1 MDFFSNSAIPILLAM
16 TLCGALLFGLVLVWA
31 IARRRQKNQP
41 PQKDSPPQEAQ
52 DDASI
57 PASETIDVDLS
68 LLAGLAA
75 DKADTSPPS
84 PPPDPTPDPPPVPPI
99 EPPTQPQEL
108 LRLLHQ
114 PHSDQL
120 IVEVNGQQ
128 YTQLT
133 DISDKKLGQYILRL
147 TAHLLAF
154 TNGVILTAT
163 GIKNLGVPPPGKL
176 PQPPVSKSSP
186 PSPTAPLPPTPTPPA
201 SSPPL
206 QSGNRGFLGRKRPPT
221 EPLPALN
228 LADEIN
234 DIVQAKLLASPLAE
248 NNRINITSDPGGGIR
263 ISVNGQY
270 YASPGDVQNIEI
282 RRLIQESI
290 KEWERR

>member
-16 TLCGALLFGLVLVWA
+16 TLCGALLFGLLLVWA

-41 PQKDSPPQEAQ
+41 PPKDSPPPKAQ

-68 LLAGLAA
+68 LLSGLAA
-75 DKADTSPPS
+75 DKADAPPSPPS
-84 PPPDPTPDPPPVPPI
+84 PTPDPRPI
-99 EPPTQPQEL
+99 PANEPPSQPQEL

-133 DISDKKLGQYILRL
+133 DISDKKLGQYILKL

-163 GIKNLGVPPPGKL
+163 GIKNLGAPPPGKL

-186 PSPTAPLPPTPTPPA
+186 SSPPAPLPPTPTPPV

-206 QSGNRGFLGRKRPPT
+206 QSGNRGLLGRKRPPT

-228 LADEIN
+228 LANEIN
-234 DIVQAKLLASPLAE
+234 DIVQAKLLASSLAD
-248 NNRINITSDPGGGIR
+248 NNRINITSDLGGGIR
-263 ISVNGQY
+263 INVNGQY
-270 YASPGDVQNIEI
+270 YASPGDVQNVEI